1 MYLSSFCLN
10 FHLHQKVE
18 NMDKET
24 FNTKFRQR
32 SKRLALDIIRIV
44 SPLKYSDA
52 TSVLRKQII
61 RSCTSVAA
69 NFRAVCRGR
78 SERERYAKLCIV
90 VEEADETLFWL
101 EMLIESDILTKEQT
115 TEVEKEATEILKVMS
130 SFRKG
135 FNIQT

>member
-1 MYLSSFCLN
+1 ME
-10 FHLHQKVE
+10 Q
-18 NMDKET
+18 ET

-32 SKRLALDIIRIV
+32 TKRLALDIICVV

-52 TSVLRKQII
+52 TSILRKQII

-78 SERERYAKLCIV
+78 SEKERFAKLCIV

-101 EMLIESDILTKEQT
+101 EMLIESDLLKQEQT
-115 TEVEKEATEILKVMS
+115 LEIEKEATEILKVMS
-130 SFRKG
+130 SYKKG
-135 FNIQT
+135 FNKQT

>member
-1 MYLSSFCLN
+1 
-10 FHLHQKVE
+10 
-18 NMDKET
+18 MDKET